1 LFELKVALHNVT
13 RAQFMEKVDLGNDN
27 FEIHLCFFSNVFA
40 TSRLDLCMLLQHQE
54 IFQEKSRPGLD
65 KKMNEKLL
73 DYQEVR
79 N

>member
-1 LFELKVALHNVT
+1 MTILKLIYV
-13 RAQFMEKVDLGNDN
+13 
-27 FEIHLCFFSNVFA
+27 FFSNVFA

-54 IFQEKSRPGLD
+54 IFEEKSRPGLD
-65 KKMNEKLL
+65 KKINEKLL